1 MIIKLDHIISSVFAL
16 LATWII
22 FAATPFF
29 RLNGMYPQVDTQ
41 IIILHGICAL
51 MFFYQAI
58 LLVLNKYELRNFNNP
73 LIILPFFLA
82 ILGLIS
88 SIFAQNFNTSL
99 SGSPQIGQGVF
110 WYFDLTIM
118 LVIFSQVAHFKIVRL
133 LLFSNLMIITSI
145 VTFFTFFHFGM
156 GSP

>member
-1 MIIKLDHIISSVFAL
+1 
-16 LATWII
+16 
-22 FAATPFF
+22 
-29 RLNGMYPQVDTQ
+29 MYPQVDTQ

-99 SGSPQIGQGVF
+99 YRSGE
-110 WYFDLTIM
+110 
-118 LVIFSQVAHFKIVRL
+118 
-133 LLFSNLMIITSI
+133 
-145 VTFFTFFHFGM
+145 
-156 GSP
+156 